1 MLEIP
6 DIFLG
11 WLVDAGPEPI
21 YGEKFR
27 VPPPGHKLSYLD
39 LWLCHNMAH
48 LMFMHFRYAPECVNY
63 GHFSHASD
71 VWSFGVTLWEM
82 FTFGEPPY
90 GDMKGIQVCILIY
103 GPPHNILVLITHTC
117 VDNAPDSA
125 RTDINYVSIFPN
137 TAGV

>member
-1 MLEIP
+1 ML
-6 DIFLG
+6 
-11 WLVDAGPEPI
+11 GPSLHMETP
-21 YGEKFR
+21 
-27 VPPPGHKLSYLD
+27 PPPGHKLSYLD
-39 LWLCHNMAH
+39 LWLCHNLAH

-103 GPPHNILVLITHTC
+103 GANTQYFGAYHTC
-117 VDNAPDSA
+117 VDILIMHTQLLSAPRNYHEIVLTYYGSQAISWTYQGSA
-125 RTDINYVSIFPN
+125 K
-137 TAGV
+137 G